1 MRLFGR
7 RSLRSVNSSSGYT
20 ILEISVSAA
29 LLGVM
34 SVGSIA
40 FFRGTMN
47 TMHETVAVAQK
58 QNSRGAG
65 LDLLQRD
72 LQRTDPEHMRIDTS
86 DPEGDTLELQVII
99 GMDTAGPIWGA
110 QVPGCKVD
118 GGKKPGWS
126 MRYQVDDGELVRVF
140 LDEAGRETEYEEV
153 LVRGLADDCSTK
165 ALSITRPDP
174 TNAPMLLSI
183 EVQAATKEGAAY
195 KSTELSTSVRIG
207 GTGSEVIRV
216 AELGTK
222 LLTRL

>member
-1 MRLFGR
+1 MRLLAR
-7 RSLRSVNSSSGYT
+7 RGHRSTSSVSGYT

-40 FFRGTMN
+40 FFRGTMDS
-47 TMHETVAVAQK
+47 MHETVSVAQEA
-58 QNSRGAG
+58 NARGAG

-72 LQRTDPEHMRIDTS
+72 LQRTDPEHLRIDTS
-86 DPEGDTLELQVII
+86 DPEGDILELQVII
-99 GMDTAGPIWGA
+99 GMDTGGPIWGA
-110 QVPGCKVD
+110 HVPGCKID

-126 MRYQVDDGELVRVF
+126 MRYQVDDGEFVRVF

-153 LVRGLADDCSTK
+153 LVRGLAVDGSRK
-165 ALSITRPDP
+165 SLSITRPDP

-183 EVQAATKEGAAY
+183 EAQAATKEGTAY

-207 GTGSEVIRV
+207 GTGSEVMRV
-216 AELGTK
+216 EELGTK
-222 LLTRL
+222 LPTRT